1 MHFTYE
7 NLLFLQTSIACIL
20 KTGVG
25 YAKRVEK
32 SLWRAC
38 VCVCSVELAGTGQR
52 KSRFSKQKS
61 NKVPNA
67 SGYLI
72 EVWQGENRLLRGSEG
87 LIASIRGSNHTS
99 NGDAQLKIHRL
110 QRL

>member
-1 MHFTYE
+1 M
-7 NLLFLQTSIACIL
+7 LSVL
-20 KTGVG
+20 KSRFGV
-25 YAKRVEK
+25 RV
-32 SLWRAC
+32 C

-52 KSRFSKQKS
+52 KSRFSKQRS

-87 LIASIRGSNHTS
+87 LIASIRRSQAR
-99 NGDAQLKIHRL
+99 NGLHVGPAKPYWIASLRYSISSLAVDSYSYR
-110 QRL
+110 